1 MCGSKN
7 ISVGGGGG
15 GRYHFVLRGVL
26 MVVGGEGKVMKLILL
41 IWFYS
46 SNLITFN
53 FQKRRLHP
61 PLPDLRPPF
70 HASSSMNPCIVSKVW
85 NPNAVTTRRRDHW
98 SLLNFLTFIR
108 FRYCHGS
115 PHQHPHPS
123 PPLPPK
129 KITLCETF
137 FLIWLWSVLYYF
149 VNF

>member
-7 ISVGGGGG
+7 ISVGGG

-123 PPLPPK
+123 PPLPQK
-129 KITLCETF
+129 DNIVWNLFLNLVMKCVALLCKF
-137 FLIWLWSVLYYF
+137 
-149 VNF
+149 